1 MAVENKVEQPETFE
15 AGIRKWQEMEDATIA
30 ACDNII
36 DATDNLLLTT
46 VAGIIKA
53 DSQKHK
59 MVLDVISQALNG
71 LITLTPEE
79 LGQMSSLLDK
89 HIELEQSSVSM
100 ASSQLKLSK
109 NFVVNH
115 LLSYLLEDEKKHVL
129 LLKQLND
136 YKKHLYP
143 YA

>member
-1 MAVENKVEQPETFE
+1 MTTQNIVEQQETFE
-15 AGIRKWQEMEDATIA
+15 AGIKTWQDMEDATIA
-30 ACDNII
+30 ACYNITG
-36 DATDNLLLTT
+36 ATDNLLLTT

-59 MVLDVISQALNG
+59 MVLDVIRQALDG
-71 LITLTPEE
+71 MISLTPEE
-79 LGQMSSLLDK
+79 LGQMSALLDK
-89 HIELEQSSVSM
+89 HIELEQSSVAM
-100 ASSQLKLSK
+100 ASAQLELSK

-115 LLSYLLEDEKKHVL
+115 LVSYLLEDEKKHVL
-129 LLKQLND
+129 LLNQLND